1 MADLNKYVSNADAKV
16 KLHEIRERV
25 HGADEKELR
34 ELQRDC
40 EREIF
45 ELRTQAVV
53 QQLPNPMR
61 IRHIRKLIA
70 RIQTELTARASST
83 KAAA

>member
-1 MADLNKYVSNADAKV
+1 
-16 KLHEIRERV
+16 
-25 HGADEKELR
+25 
-34 ELQRDC
+34 LQRDC

-70 RIQTELTARASST
+70 RIQTELTARASKVT
-83 KAAA
+83 A